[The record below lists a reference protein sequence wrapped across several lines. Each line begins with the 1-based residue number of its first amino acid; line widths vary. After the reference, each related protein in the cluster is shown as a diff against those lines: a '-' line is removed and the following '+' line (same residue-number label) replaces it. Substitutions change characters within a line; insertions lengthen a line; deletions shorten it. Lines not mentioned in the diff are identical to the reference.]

1 MKKLAIVLCA
11 LLVLI
16 VGGIGC
22 CAEEETATPAPTP
35 NDGTKMPE
43 DVIPLTVPG
52 FSFVEKSDRILIQAL
67 GEQYYAYSFFVPKT
81 GSKFSNKV
89 HSLEVRA
96 HLFEAEASAK
106 AAASG
111 ILTVGADFFAE
122 IQVNDATAILTYRE
136 DYGEA
141 AAIQQ
146 QGRLAIISLSMPPF
160 EAIAFDRQTLEDAAI
175 EGLKAVRLTAM
186 PTIPPTP
193 TSAPST
199 PTPTPTA
206 VSISIGPC
214 GKRIPLKPE
223 VYIAGEMMHI
233 AGLQ

>member
-1 MKKLAIVLCA
+1 MKIKAIASMLILILALSAFGCA
-11 LLVLI
+11 V
-16 VGGIGC
+16 
-22 CAEEETATPAPTP
+22 EEAPASTPTP
-35 NDGTKMPE
+35 TPGAGIPTKMPE

-52 FSFVEKSDRILIQAL
+52 FSFVEKSDRVLIQAL

-96 HLFEAEASAK
+96 HLFEDEASAE

-122 IQVNDATAILTYRE
+122 IQVNDTTAILTYRE

-146 QGRLAIISLSMPPF
+146 QGRLAIISLSIPPF
-160 EAIAFDRQTLEDAAI
+160 EATIFDEQVLKDAAI
-175 EGLKAVRLTAM
+175 EGLKAIRL
-186 PTIPPTP
+186 
-193 TSAPST
+193 
-199 PTPTPTA
+199 
-206 VSISIGPC
+206 
-214 GKRIPLKPE
+214 
-223 VYIAGEMMHI
+223 
-233 AGLQ
+233 